1 MKRSFSILLA
11 VLGVAALVLVW
22 GIGGYNSLVRDNEDI
37 DGQWAQVEN
46 QFQRRYDLI
55 PNLVATVKGYA
66 QHEEDVFKA
75 VADARAKLG
84 GAGTVDDRAAAAS
97 EMESAISRLLV
108 VVERYPELKAD
119 AQFAR
124 LMDELSGT
132 ENRLTTERMRY
143 NEKVRDFN
151 ARVKQFPTVI
161 LARIAGF
168 SARNYFEVS
177 PGAHEVPQVD
187 FTK

>member
-1 MKRSFSILLA
+1 MKRLFSILLA

-84 GAGTVDDRAAAAS
+84 GAGTVDDRAAA
-97 EMESAISRLLV
+97 V
-108 VVERYPELKAD
+108 
-119 AQFAR
+119 F
-124 LMDELSGT
+124 
-132 ENRLTTERMRY
+132 
-143 NEKVRDFN
+143 
-151 ARVKQFPTVI
+151 
-161 LARIAGF
+161 
-168 SARNYFEVS
+168 
-177 PGAHEVPQVD
+177 
-187 FTK
+187 